1 LLLLL
6 PLPAAAAAAVAD
18 LAFELQLDQPQYPLT
33 EVVVVMDRHTGPF
46 LRQLA
51 NLPGH
56 SSSSG
61 GRSSSSGGRS
71 SAGGRDSDNSTP
83 ADGGCSPG
91 GWMLQQLLSR
101 LKVLQALG
109 WVDRVVLADPEGK
122 SAIKV
127 SLCRCI
133 AKTKPTLGGGLIS
146 END

>member
-1 LLLLL
+1 MIATAAAA
-6 PLPAAAAAAVAD
+6 PAAAAAAVAD
-18 LAFELQLDQPQYPLT
+18 LACELQLDQPQYPLT
-33 EVVVVMDRHTGPF
+33 EVVVVVDQHTGFF

-56 SSSSG
+56 SSSS
-61 GRSSSSGGRS
+61 SGRS
-71 SAGGRDSDNSTP
+71 SAGGRDSDSSTP

-91 GWMLQQLLSR
+91 GWMLQELLSR